1 MASALLPGG
10 EGEHQTTILARTED
24 MAEHNARDEMSF
36 GTRPFAGLLQLPCLP
51 SPVVKS
57 PVFKPTKMHVIL
69 LQLLRGSSKIA
80 HRSPFSN
87 EYAPKRKCISACLR
101 PWQFS
106 LNSYPTFY
114 IDFTIPRHGV
124 CFLYA
129 NSSRLQ
135 IKSLGEG
142 MAVPRGH

>member
-1 MASALLPGG
+1 
-10 EGEHQTTILARTED
+10 

-101 PWQFS
+101 PWPFS
-106 LNSYPTFY
+106 FHIRPSILTLLFPVMACAFY
-114 IDFTIPRHGV
+114 MQIRVVCKSNRLVRVWQCQGDTDPGGPVGRHTETG
-124 CFLYA
+124 CPK
-129 NSSRLQ
+129 R
-135 IKSLGEG
+135 
-142 MAVPRGH
+142 AVAWQ